1 MVLISTMMLGRVLV
15 LVLLAA
21 LVVAPPVAM
30 ASDHCAGMSYTCEAP
45 CGASP
50 CAVSHPL
57 PASMAPELVA
67 SIEAQPP
74 AHLRA
79 SPVALFERPPKPFLL
94 SA

>member
-1 MVLISTMMLGRVLV
+1 MVLIATMTLGRVLV
-15 LVLLAA
+15 LILLAA

-45 CGASP
+45 CGASS
-50 CAVSHPL
+50 CAVFPPL
-57 PASMAPELVA
+57 PVSMTPELVA

-74 AHLRA
+74 GHLPA
-79 SPVALFERPPKPFLL
+79 SPFALLDPPPKPFRL